1 MRDFFAQY
9 LVGVLGLIVLA
20 IALTIFV
27 FRKRLFERG
36 YRKGKAAHP
45 EEVKRENPPDQWSKS
60 KTKHA
65 KGH

>member
-9 LVGVLGLIVLA
+9 LVGILSLIVLA

-36 YRKGKAAHP
+36 YRKGNAAKP
-45 EEVKRENPPDQWSKS
+45 DEVKRENPPDKWSKS
-60 KTKHA
+60 H
-65 KGH
+65 